1 MGILLF
7 SVNLDLLEIII
18 LQSGAIILGISIHFF
33 LTSRKS
39 MRRTLQSQQPA
50 AQPIPQQSV
59 SNQVLEELKAKF
71 MAELDNKQREMANL
85 RDQLTEIEERS
96 NILSLELD
104 EQKKE
109 NRKIKQEAAHATA
122 ELKQRPE
129 EKMSYIDQLRVA
141 QDSLVEHN
149 QKISLLLDQI
159 EVIEESERKT
169 QEALRNNELMNN
181 QVMELSRLL
190 QEKER
195 AIHQIRQKENLS
207 KEMAARLDSAYEEF
221 QILQDKLQKLE
232 LQLST
237 SRHTSLDYED
247 LQESYKRIS
256 REHELQRMKISNLT
270 EENLHL
276 SDVLSGVED
285 RLREADFQNQQLK
298 KRLNYLEEL
307 NSDLQQVTD
316 HNKNLETQLKRIGE
330 LESKL
335 NMIAE
340 ERDALKLRQVDV

>member
-7 SVNLDLLEIII
+7 NVNLDLLEIII
-18 LQSGAIILGISIHFF
+18 LQAGAIILGISIHFF

-39 MRRTLQSQQPA
+39 MRRTLQ
-50 AQPIPQQSV
+50 PQQVQAGQPTV
-59 SNQVLEELKAKF
+59 SNQVMEEWKARL
-71 MAELDNKQREMANL
+71 MAELDNRQREMANL
-85 RDQLTEIEERS
+85 RDQLTETEERS
-96 NILSLELD
+96 NILSLELE

-109 NRKIKQEAAHATA
+109 NRKIKQEMAQTAAQV
-122 ELKQRPE
+122 KQRPD

-169 QEALRNNELMNN
+169 QEALKNNELMSH
-181 QVMELSRLL
+181 QVMELSQLL

-237 SRHTSLDYED
+237 SRHMSLEYED
-247 LQESYKRIS
+247 LQESYKRMS
-256 REHELQRMKISNLT
+256 REHELQKAKISNLT

-276 SDVLSGVED
+276 SETLSGVED

-316 HNKNLETQLKRIGE
+316 HNKNLEIQLKRIGE

-335 NMIAE
+335 NMLAE